1 MKKPIIHLLYGGKK
15 MYLLLVYDIKVE
27 RVNKVKSFLRQ
38 NLYWVQNSVF
48 EGEVTNSEFEYIKN
62 KLKEII
68 NEEEDSIII
77 YKLRM
82 PELMDKQILGIE
94 KAPLN
99 NIL

>member
-1 MKKPIIHLLYGGKK
+1 

>member
-1 MKKPIIHLLYGGKK
+1 

-27 RVNKVKSFLRQ
+27 RGNKVKSFLRQ